1 MSRPKLMICFG
12 FTAVFALSFTASA
25 QDSALDVPSESG
37 PAMVTMASGQQSPS
51 TDGWLQENLED
62 AKLRSR
68 RARNALIATSVVT
81 GVGAALL
88 AVGIS
93 QCQLVSTFGQQDELL
108 CNNSGYVLPPLGGT
122 IGGLGAIGMI
132 ASGIVLGMSNKRKR
146 EIQGHIREAQHGRR
160 LQWDIPRG
168 VLTF

>member
-1 MSRPKLMICFG
+1 MICLG
-12 FTAVFALSFTASA
+12 FTAVFAYSLTASA
-25 QDSALDVPSESG
+25 QDTAPDLPSESG
-37 PAMVTMASGQQSPS
+37 PSMVTMAAGPQSPS
-51 TDGWLQENLED
+51 REQWLQQDLEE
-62 AKLRSR
+62 ANLRSR

-93 QCQLVSTFGQQDELL
+93 QCQLVTTFGQQDELL
-108 CNNSGYVLPPLGGT
+108 CNNAGDILPPLGGT

-132 ASGIVLGMSNKRKR
+132 TSGIVLGMSNKRKR
-146 EIQGHIREAQHGRR
+146 EIQRRIRETHYGRR